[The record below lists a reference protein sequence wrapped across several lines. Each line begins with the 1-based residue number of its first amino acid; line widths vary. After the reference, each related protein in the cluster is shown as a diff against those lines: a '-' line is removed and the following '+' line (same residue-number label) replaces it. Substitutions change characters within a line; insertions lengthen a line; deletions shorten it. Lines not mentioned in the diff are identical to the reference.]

1 MSEAPDGSAGA
12 ADSAPSAIAVSHPAP
27 GVVEFRMQDRAH
39 HNGFSPAL
47 CVGLIQAFAWVE
59 TREDVRVVVLT
70 GYDNYFSCGG
80 TRSNLISIHEGT
92 STFADVN
99 VYSLALD
106 CSVPVIAAMQGHAFG
121 GGFVMG
127 LYADLVVLSREAVYA
142 ANFMRY
148 GITPG
153 MGATYILQR
162 KLGIALT
169 EEMLLTAN
177 TFRGATLK
185 ERGVPFPVVP
195 RERVLAH
202 AHALAR
208 EIAEKPRR
216 ALHLLKRHMVCEM
229 RAALPA
235 VIQAELAM
243 HAETA
248 PEEDVRARIDAHFRS
263 ASK

>member
-1 MSEAPDGSAGA
+1 MSEARGSTDA
-12 ADSAPSAIAVSHPAP
+12 ADGASSAIAVSRPAP
-27 GVVEFRMQDRAH
+27 GVAELRMQDREAR
-39 HNGFSPAL
+39 NGFSPELSA
-47 CVGLIQAFAWVE
+47 GLIEAFGWVE
-59 TREDVRVVVLT
+59 SCDDIRAVVLT
-70 GYDNYFSCGG
+70 GYDNYFSSGG
-80 TRSNLISIHEGT
+80 TRSGLLAIQRGVS
-92 STFADVN
+92 SFADVN
-99 VYSLALD
+99 VYSVALD

-121 GGFVMG
+121 GGFVLG

-153 MGATYILQR
+153 MGATCIMHR

-185 ERGVPFPVVP
+185 ERGVPFPVLP
-195 RERVLAH
+195 RTQVLAH

-208 EIAEKPRR
+208 EIADKPRR
-216 ALHLLKRHMVCEM
+216 TLQLLKRHLVGEI

-235 VIQAELAM
+235 AIQAEVAM

-248 PEEDVRARIDAHFRS
+248 PQEEVRARINAHFRDS
-263 ASK
+263 ST